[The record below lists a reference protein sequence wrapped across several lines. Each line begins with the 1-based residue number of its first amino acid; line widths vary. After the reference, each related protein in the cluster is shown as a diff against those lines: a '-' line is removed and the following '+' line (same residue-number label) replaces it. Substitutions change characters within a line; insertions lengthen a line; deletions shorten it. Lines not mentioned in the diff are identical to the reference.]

1 MAYTKTFFLLLLVA
15 LVLLPQPTAAFGAG
29 NIASIS
35 KVEGQNWRHG
45 DIEDMLK
52 TVATLKG
59 HKWTSMMIKRVYF
72 GNWLRD
78 YSQAVDVGTLK
89 GVPASTIRVLI
100 WVLAFMTFGYATAE
114 FEVTDE
120 RLGCYRPEEH
130 IDNPK
135 DYADNEDARKYDK
148 RLRGPVLREELDVD
162 PQTGMKNY
170 IANERGGWATS
181 AGYVKFS
188 VQRSIHYG
196 RLYTS
201 GPNKGRE
208 EDLCEALRCL
218 GQALHCLEDFGAHTQ
233 YVELALRELGHRN
246 VFPHVG
252 SGTEIN
258 VRGKRI
264 FPLVTGT
271 FGGVDFLHS
280 VLGEASDH
288 VTQSEVDD
296 MNEVLGSAQ
305 SGKRSTGG
313 NGSDIGDLTG
323 ILKLI
328 PGTSDLATEAENL
341 QRDADSQSRG
351 FGGGDNYSSTRGGD
365 FGGGSDR
372 AFNPMSSM
380 GGSGGKPITDPQEIV
395 KKIYPILQF
404 RDNVVRTIDGIVS
417 KIPGLES
424 AIEKLTETVTL
435 FVMRLLAPYIMPLIG
450 AASQGLKQGSSAVVD
465 SSAKQQYIV
474 FDQPQSSD
482 PTHSMLSK
490 DHFSNILNEPAG
502 RVAAAILQYAAPRI
516 LYAWEHPEVPEQQ
529 VLDDVVRVFHHPALR
544 DENNEAHRNMF
555 RVVEKWVQSRP
566 DRGRDLDQVLSKE
579 SVRAGRNHKA
589 QSMPEGGIPNPFGG
603 PGAVLGG
610 NAGHAHGPIGGG
622 QARGFDSTPA
632 NPPASHGGYGGGYN
646 EPSAPS
652 HGYGGNTGGYDSGS
666 HGAGYGSSTHDSRP
680 ARHGRDDDS
689 DSRPYGGRRD
699 DDDDKYGSSYRQRPG
714 SPGYGGRGHAT
725 QGSHGGSSHGGD
737 SYGQQ
742 GSGYGQQSSG
752 YGQETSG
759 YGQQSSG
766 YGQQSSGFGQQSSGY
781 GEQTSGYGQHQSSGY
796 GSGGHDNS
804 SSGYGGSSYDRPSH
818 GSSYEQP
825 SYGGST
831 GGYGGGR
838 NEDSSYGQ
846 QSGGYGQSG
855 YGDNS
860 GYGGQQGGY
869 GRRDDDYGRRDDD
882 DDDRRRRN
890 QDSYGQGGY
899 QQQQGG
905 YGSGG
910 YGGSGY

>member
-1 MAYTKTFFLLLLVA
+1 MASTKFLLFVVLVA
-15 LVLLPQPTAAFGAG
+15 LACFAKPAAAFGAG

-35 KVEGQNWRHG
+35 RVEGQNWRHG

-100 WVLAFMTFGYATAE
+100 WILAFMTFGYATQE

-148 RLRGPVLREELDVD
+148 RLRGPVSREELEVD
-162 PQTGMKNY
+162 HNTGMKNY

-233 YVELALRELGHRN
+233 YVELALRELGFHG

-252 SGTEIN
+252 SNTEIN
-258 VRGKRI
+258 VHGKRI

-305 SGKRSTGG
+305 SGKRSTDG

-323 ILKLI
+323 ILMLI
-328 PGTSDLATEAENL
+328 PGTSDLAREAENL

-351 FGGGDNYSSTRGGD
+351 FGGDDNYSATRGGD
-365 FGGGSDR
+365 FGGDFGGESDR
-372 AFNPMSSM
+372 AFNPM
-380 GGSGGKPITDPQEIV
+380 GGSGVAVPTDPQEII
-395 KKIYPILQF
+395 KKIYPILVF
-404 RDNVVRTIDGIVS
+404 RDNVVRTIDGIIS

-424 AIEKLTETVTL
+424 AVEKLTETVTL

-474 FDQPQSSD
+474 FDNPNSSD

-490 DHFSNILNEPAG
+490 DHFSNVLNEPAG
-502 RVAAAILQYAAPRI
+502 KVAACILQYAAPRI

-529 VLDDVVRVFHHPALR
+529 VLDDVVKVFHHPALR
-544 DENNEAHRNMF
+544 DERNEAHRNMF
-555 RVVEKWVQSRP
+555 NVVQQWVQSRP
-566 DRGRDLDQVLSKE
+566 DRGRDLDKILSSE
-579 SVRAGRNHKA
+579 SVRAGKNHKA
-589 QSMPEGGIPNPFGG
+589 QSIPEGGIPNPFGG
-603 PGAVLGG
+603 PGSVLGG
-610 NAGHAHGPIGGG
+610 SAKASHSHGPQGGG
-622 QARGFDSTPA
+622 QARGFDDGPS
-632 NPPASHGGYGGGYN
+632 SGGYGGGGYN
-646 EPSAPS
+646 APPQPAPS
-652 HGYGGNTGGYDSGS
+652 HGYGGSGGYG
-666 HGAGYGSSTHDSRP
+666 GGSSYDDRPPQHSYHGSSESRP
-680 ARHGRDDDS
+680 AYGGRDDDNYGRS
-689 DSRPYGGRRD
+689 SYEQAAPVYGGHAGQAHHGRD
-699 DDDDKYGSSYRQRPG
+699 HSG
-714 SPGYGGRGHAT
+714 GYGGGEPYN
-725 QGSHGGSSHGGD
+725 QPPGGFP
-737 SYGQQ
+737 
-742 GSGYGQQSSG
+742 
-752 YGQETSG
+752 QEP
-759 YGQQSSG
+759 
-766 YGQQSSGFGQQSSGY
+766 SSGFG
-781 GEQTSGYGQHQSSGY
+781 
-796 GSGGHDNS
+796 SGGYDNTS
-804 SSGYGGSSYDRPSH
+804 SSGYGGSSYDRPTH
-818 GSSYEQP
+818 GQQVHAQP
-825 SYGGST
+825 GFPGAGGPHG
-831 GGYGGGR
+831 GGYGG
-838 NEDSSYGQ
+838 NDSYNQ
-846 QSGGYGQSG
+846 PSGGYGQGG
-855 YGDNS
+855 YEEQS
-860 GYGGQQGGY
+860 GYGGNQGGY
-869 GRRDDDYGRRDDD
+869 GRRDDGGRRDDDNYGRRDDD
-882 DDDRRRRN
+882 DDRRRYD
-890 QDSYGQGGY
+890 QGQGGY
-899 QQQQGG
+899 GQQQGG
-905 YGSGG
+905 YGQGGYGGGGG